1 MGYKSAILWVLQR
14 RIEGQPPMPVRSAP
28 RQAEANV
35 GGAAAGTMRERE
47 VWNGSPARAAR
58 ICSKPN

>member
-1 MGYKSAILWVLQR
+1 MGYKSAIPQVLQR

-47 VWNGSPARAAR
+47 VERVPCTRGSDLL
-58 ICSKPN
+58 